1 MGVISVGAV
10 VCIRCCCF
18 DCCDCCKMSVFAS
31 CSVPLNTVATGAV
44 AVSFLCAV
52 AIKVLLLGILLM

>member
-18 DCCDCCKMSVFAS
+18 DCCDCCKMIVFAS

-52 AIKVLLLGILLM
+52 AI